1 MRVKQTNVGSVSE
14 ILHSI
19 LVFNSLKISL
29 GLTNIHNQLQV
40 YFSSFTC
47 RTVSNTMFAIWS
59 ALYLGFR
66 LLTPLW
72 GALGGKDVVHGLTD
86 EHTLYA
92 G

>member
-1 MRVKQTNVGSVSE
+1 
-14 ILHSI
+14 
-19 LVFNSLKISL
+19 
-29 GLTNIHNQLQV
+29 
-40 YFSSFTC
+40 
-47 RTVSNTMFAIWS
+47 MFAIRS